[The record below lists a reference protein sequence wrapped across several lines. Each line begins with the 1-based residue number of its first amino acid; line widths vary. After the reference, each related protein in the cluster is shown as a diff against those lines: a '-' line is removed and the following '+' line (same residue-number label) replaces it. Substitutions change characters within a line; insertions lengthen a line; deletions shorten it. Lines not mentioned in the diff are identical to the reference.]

1 MPVMLIKAI
10 FFLRESM
17 AKKYR
22 RKLQRC
28 EVLVS
33 WDYPVVFKS
42 LLFHTVNTAFVRIH
56 FLYDLV
62 FWSERMEGVDAVF
75 LFMIV
80 GVFLTVPFF
89 SVTLQQKKKEG

>member
-1 MPVMLIKAI
+1 M
-10 FFLRESM
+10 
-17 AKKYR
+17 
-22 RKLQRC
+22 
-28 EVLVS
+28 
-33 WDYPVVFKS
+33 VFKS

-75 LFMIV
+75 LFLVV